1 MRIQL
6 SLISI
11 ILPLIPYVVVF
22 LYGDSTAKVISLV
35 FMGLSVVI
43 GVLGVIR
50 GNPLAE
56 SLVSVVFISLVS
68 ILSSGYLVYST
79 HTYLLYI
86 NPIGLTIL
94 GYSIGFVE
102 LAIVSSMMLRMYNRL
117 YGELTGKGYTE
128 DEVKSELS
136 EFTKNVIT
144 VSAIVLV
151 ISIIIYLLISS
162 VTVSIID
169 PVTAL
174 VVFLIIY
181 IILLRYVIRVNPAG

>member
-1 MRIQL
+1 MRTQL

-11 ILPLIPYVVVF
+11 ILPLIPYVIVF
-22 LYGDSTAKVISLV
+22 LYGDSAAKVISLA

-43 GVLGVIR
+43 GVLGAIR
-50 GNPLAE
+50 SSPLAE
-56 SLVSVVFISLVS
+56 SLVAVIFISLVS

-86 NPIGLTIL
+86 SPIGLTIL

-117 YGELTGKGYTE
+117 YSELTGKGYNE
-128 DEVKSELS
+128 DEVKDELS
-136 EFTKNVIT
+136 EFTKNVMG

-151 ISIIIYLLISS
+151 FSIIIYLLISS
-162 VTVSIID
+162 VSVSIID

-174 VVFLIIY
+174 VIFLIIY
-181 IILLRYVIRVNPAG
+181 VVLLRYVIRVT

>member
-1 MRIQL
+1 MKAQL

-11 ILPLIPYVVVF
+11 ILPLIPYVIVF
-22 LYGDSTAKVISLV
+22 LYGDSVAKVISLA

-43 GVLGVIR
+43 GVLGAIR
-50 GNPLAE
+50 SSPLAE
-56 SLVSVVFISLVS
+56 SLIAVVFISLVS

-79 HTYLLYI
+79 LMYLLYI
-86 NPIGLTIL
+86 NPIGLTML

-117 YGELTGKGYTE
+117 HSELISKGYNE
-128 DEVKSELS
+128 DEVRGELS
-136 EFTKNVIT
+136 EFTKNVIGF
-144 VSAIVLV
+144 SAVVLV

-162 VTVSIID
+162 VAVSIID

-174 VVFLIIY
+174 VIFLIIY
-181 IILLRYVIRVNPAG
+181 VVLLRYVMRVT